1 MIQKYYYLALIKLQV
16 HQLTILISIP
26 AITAILT
33 ASSGVSAS
41 LSRVCN
47 RTISS
52 QSETVNPI
60 GKIICIQKFKLKD
73 D

>member
-1 MIQKYYYLALIKLQV
+1 MIQKYCYLTLIELLV

-47 RTISS
+47 RIISS

-60 GKIICIQKFKLKD
+60 CKIICIQNFKNSK
-73 D
+73 